1 VIRRFLSSS
10 AAAAALLL
18 VLLPSSAAAQ
28 PAVSVYPLAGTSYNL
43 PGTQIT
49 FRGIAPNQIGSVRVV
64 GSSTGVHSGHIA
76 PDSDGQGGSFLPDR
90 PFAAG
95 ETVTV
100 STSLNIVGGRSGT
113 FSFKVVHPSRPITP
127 MTLIKVPNTANALQH
142 FRSRPDLLPAALHV
156 IKNSAPASQG
166 DIFLA
171 PQYGPVQN
179 GPMILDPSGH
189 VLWFQPFPMSQKQ
202 IITDFRVQNLYGKP
216 VLTWFQGTT
225 NHGSGQ
231 GEGVIFDQS
240 YRRINVVKAGNGL
253 AMDLHEFLVTPQ
265 GNAYILAASPVSIPS
280 IVNKPILDYTVQEID
295 IKTGLVLF
303 EWHSLDH
310 IPLSYSYFG
319 THSHGFVFDP
329 YHANSVGLD
338 HGGNLIVSMRNTSA
352 VYDINRS
359 TGHINWELGG
369 KHPSFRMGR
378 GTTTVFQHDAVVQP
392 DGTITMFDDGGG
404 PPTVRNARGI
414 RVSVNTA
421 RRTVTLL
428 NTYPHLPQLPTNFE
442 GSVQPLS
449 GGDVFIG
456 WGQQPYFSEDNA
468 RGQQIFDARFIQ
480 PSGSYRAY
488 RFQWN
493 AQPPTTPA
501 MAQGWAAGGMPELFA
516 SWNGATDVAAW
527 RVLAGNSSRSL
538 IPVAVTSRKNFETA
552 VPANTEAPYLEVQP
566 LNASGRTLAS
576 SRVVNVPRHVVIY
589 GGSAFVPPSSGFGG
603 VPVGC
608 FTGSTCK
615 FTTTIYAG
623 HTLLAKTG
631 TERVNAGGTGIVYF
645 RLSGAARNML
655 ARAKSHRLGV
665 SVRTTDASGLWTR
678 RSMNLVPFSTSGSG
692 PHRSLSSSSLL
703 SLVGTTDF
711 VNSNGTGGILAACH
725 ASVAPCAVRATISVG
740 RTVIARTGREWV
752 GAGDLGYVIFSLTS
766 AGRSMLAHAGGNQLG
781 AQVSLSTGN
790 QTARGQVA
798 LVRFS

>member
-1 VIRRFLSSS
+1 
-10 AAAAALLL
+10 
-18 VLLPSSAAAQ
+18 
-28 PAVSVYPLAGTSYNL
+28 
-43 PGTQIT
+43 
-49 FRGIAPNQIGSVRVV
+49 
-64 GSSTGVHSGHIA
+64 
-76 PDSDGQGGSFLPDR
+76 
-90 PFAAG
+90 
-95 ETVTV
+95 
-100 STSLNIVGGRSGT
+100 
-113 FSFKVVHPSRPITP
+113 
-127 MTLIKVPNTANALQH
+127 
-142 FRSRPDLLPAALHV
+142 
-156 IKNSAPASQG
+156 
-166 DIFLA
+166 
-171 PQYGPVQN
+171 
-179 GPMILDPSGH
+179 
-189 VLWFQPFPMSQKQ
+189 
-202 IITDFRVQNLYGKP
+202 
-216 VLTWFQGTT
+216 
-225 NHGSGQ
+225 
-231 GEGVIFDQS
+231 
-240 YRRINVVKAGNGL
+240 
-253 AMDLHEFLVTPQ
+253 
-265 GNAYILAASPVSIPS
+265 
-280 IVNKPILDYTVQEID
+280 
-295 IKTGLVLF
+295 
-303 EWHSLDH
+303 
-310 IPLSYSYFG
+310 
-319 THSHGFVFDP
+319 
-329 YHANSVGLD
+329 
-338 HGGNLIVSMRNTSA
+338 
-352 VYDINRS
+352 
-359 TGHINWELGG
+359 
-369 KHPSFRMGR
+369 
-378 GTTTVFQHDAVVQP
+378 
-392 DGTITMFDDGGG
+392 
-404 PPTVRNARGI
+404 
-414 RVSVNTA
+414 
-421 RRTVTLL
+421 
-428 NTYPHLPQLPTNFE
+428 
-442 GSVQPLS
+442 
-449 GGDVFIG
+449 
-456 WGQQPYFSEDNA
+456 
-468 RGQQIFDARFIQ
+468 
-480 PSGSYRAY
+480 
-488 RFQWN
+488 
-493 AQPPTTPA
+493 
-501 MAQGWAAGGMPELFA
+501 
-516 SWNGATDVAAW
+516 
-527 RVLAGNSSRSL
+527 
-538 IPVAVTSRKNFETA
+538 VAVTSRKNFETA